1 MKDNLI
7 ISRKDCFL
15 NMQYSVF
22 NDLLET
28 QFADCKAILD
38 KKAKEYAPNV
48 DGDRLEAFK
57 RAAAML
63 QKTPI
68 QALVGQMSKH
78 TISLFEMAE
87 RKCDDMDLWNEKIVD
102 SLNYLF
108 LLKGLLLDEYGALNK
123 ILK

>member
-1 MKDNLI
+1 MYGQPNYIMKGLFV
-7 ISRKDCFL
+7 K
-15 NMQYSVF
+15 MQYSVF
-22 NDLLET
+22 DELLET
-28 QFADCKAILD
+28 QFEHCKAVLNR
-38 KKAKEYAPNV
+38 KAKEYAPNI

-87 RKCDDMDLWNEKIVD
+87 RKCDDMDLWEEKIVD

-108 LLKGLLLDEYGALNK
+108 LLKGLLLDEYKAQ
-123 ILK
+123 I